1 MKSLFWKYLIVV
13 VALLLTSFLLS
24 GTLFLWRSYSATV
37 QDTQQQLDRKTEKM
51 KDSTL
56 RLLYNDS
63 DIVREMYVY
72 TVMQVFDDGPNVIIC
87 GTDGV
92 LTYYVD
98 ADGVRKGALEFI
110 DSSILEELQEK
121 GSYHQ
126 IGNLHGAL
134 SGIYYTSGTLV
145 SLSEISPEYALL
157 VSVPASGAFDA
168 LRETQRSFFLYAVV
182 ILVLSIIVCY
192 FLAQSI
198 SGSIKKMITVTRSYS
213 RGDFSPKV
221 DEDRD
226 DEIGELA
233 HAINQMGAS
242 LDKLEEQRST
252 FIANVSHE
260 LKTPMTTITGF
271 VDGILDGTIPP
282 ERQNEYLR
290 RISTDTR
297 RLSRLVI
304 RMLQASRIE
313 SGQTHIHPSR
323 INLCETVRQTVL
335 GFEQVLNEKKIDVQI
350 DFEEDDMYVMAD
362 PDTIVQVVFN
372 LTDNACKFTQ
382 PGGTLAISI
391 VRSGPK
397 VVTTIANT
405 GGIPE
410 EKLPY
415 IFDRFYKA
423 DSSRSVDANGAG
435 LGLYIVKSILKM
447 HGEDITV
454 RSENGLAKFIFTL
467 PSVA

>member
-1 MKSLFWKYLIVV
+1 MKSLFWKYLIVI

-24 GTLFLWRSYSATV
+24 GTLFMWQSYSTTL
-37 QDTQQQLDRKTEKM
+37 QNTQLQLDRKTEKL
-51 KDSTL
+51 KESTL
-56 RLLYNDS
+56 RLLNDDS
-63 DIVREMYVY
+63 DIVREMYVS
-72 TVMQVFDDGPNVIIC
+72 TVMQVFDERSNVIIC
-87 GTDGV
+87 DMDGI
-92 LTYYVD
+92 LLYYVD
-98 ADGVRKGALEFI
+98 ADGVRKGALEFV
-110 DSSILEELQEK
+110 DSGILTELRQN
-121 GSYHQ
+121 GTYHQ
-126 IGNLHGAL
+126 IGNLKGAL
-134 SGIYYTSGTLV
+134 SGTYYTSGILV
-145 SLSEISPEYALL
+145 TPSGLSPDYALL

-168 LRETQRSFFLYAVV
+168 IEETQRTFFLYAAV
-182 ILVLSIIVCY
+182 ILFVSIIVCY
-192 FLAQSI
+192 LLAQSM
-198 SGSIKKMITVTRSYS
+198 SSSIKKMITVTRAYS

-282 ERQNEYLR
+282 ERQNDYLR
-290 RISTDTR
+290 RISADTR
-297 RLSRLVI
+297 RLSRLVL

-313 SGQTHIHPSR
+313 SGQTQIHPAR
-323 INLCETVRQTVL
+323 LNICETVRQTVL
-335 GFEQVLNEKKIDVQI
+335 GFEQILNEKKIDVQI

-362 PDTIVQVVFN
+362 PDTMVQVVFN
-372 LTDNACKFTQ
+372 LTDNACKFTE
-382 PGGTLAISI
+382 PGGTLAISV
-391 VRSGPK
+391 VRVGPK
-397 VVTTIANT
+397 TQTTIANT

-410 EKLPY
+410 DKLPY

-447 HGEDITV
+447 HGEDIIA

-467 PSVA
+467 PTVN